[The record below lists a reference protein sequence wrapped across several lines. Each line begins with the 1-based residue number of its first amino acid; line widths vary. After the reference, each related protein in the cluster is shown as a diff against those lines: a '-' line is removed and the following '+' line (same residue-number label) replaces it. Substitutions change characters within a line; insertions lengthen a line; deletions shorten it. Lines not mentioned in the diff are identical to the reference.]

1 MAACARR
8 VTRRCR
14 WIDRRRAAERD
25 PRRTRARARARAR
38 DSDRCDLPRDVRP
51 RQKWIADYVAW
62 LTEDVGL
69 LPEVWCGMMWHD
81 MWHDVA

>member
-1 MAACARR
+1 MHARVASRGGVGGSIAAAPLSGTP
-8 VTRRCR
+8 V
-14 WIDRRRAAERD
+14 A
-25 PRRTRARARARAR
+25 RARARARA
-38 DSDRCDLPRDVRP
+38 SDRCDLPRDVRP